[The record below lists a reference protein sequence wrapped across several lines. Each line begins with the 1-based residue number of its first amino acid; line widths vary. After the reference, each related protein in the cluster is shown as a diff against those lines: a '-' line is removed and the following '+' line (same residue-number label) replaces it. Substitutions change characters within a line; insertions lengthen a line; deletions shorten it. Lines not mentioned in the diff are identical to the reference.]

1 MIHTRRNVIIFSK
14 FSSKAICNYKR
25 FPTSQT
31 APQLALDATHL
42 NSTLIPPLKCVLPY
56 SNSQQ
61 VKLPHNMT
69 PQTWTKIKAQTN
81 HCPLKP
87 HESCHLHPNNTL

>member
-42 NSTLIPPLKCVLPY
+42 NSTLIPPLKCVLPH

-69 PQTWTKIKAQTN
+69 PQTWNKIKAQTN
-81 HCPLKP
+81 HCPQIFKVK
-87 HESCHLHPNNTL
+87 